1 MKTFVLQSKQKLK
14 DKLELYLKHDEI
26 GMTKDQYLRMVE
38 QTGEEID
45 WEKCPPE
52 MEDFPDSVHTAIS
65 IYNSLGDRMYPDIG
79 YVGKDFTNLSLLYK
93 NYYVVEHQ
101 KDWIFELLLFLDSN
115 NIKESQRRLKSEMDK
130 IKRK

>member
-1 MKTFVLQSKQKLK
+1 
-14 DKLELYLKHDEI
+14 
-26 GMTKDQYLRMVE
+26 MTKDQYLRMVE

-45 WEKCPPE
+45 WEKCPPDI
-52 MEDFPDSVHTAIS
+52 EDFPNSVHTAMN
-65 IYNSLGDRMYPDIG
+65 IYNSLGDRIYPDVGFI
-79 YVGKDFTNLSLLYK
+79 GKDFTNLSLLYE
-93 NYYVVEHQ
+93 NYFIEEHE

>member
-1 MKTFVLQSKQKLK
+1 
-14 DKLELYLKHDEI
+14 
-26 GMTKDQYLRMVE
+26 MTKDQYLRMVE

-52 MEDFPDSVHTAIS
+52 IEDFPDSVHTAMN
-65 IYNSLGDRMYPDIG
+65 IYNSLGDRIYPDIG

-93 NYYVVEHQ
+93 NYYVEEYE
-101 KDWIFELLLFLDSN
+101 KDWLFELLLFLDSY
-115 NIKESQRRLKSEMDK
+115 NIKESQRMIKNEIDR

>member
-1 MKTFVLQSKQKLK
+1 
-14 DKLELYLKHDEI
+14 
-26 GMTKDQYLRMVE
+26 MTKDQYLRMVE

-52 MEDFPDSVHTAIS
+52 IEDFPDSVHTAIS

-115 NIKESQRRLKSEMDK
+115 NIKESQRRLKSEMDR